1 MDINYGRRRFA
12 RLLGVTEHEL
22 SEADHRPGL
31 AALKGGPESYSP
43 RHLSA
48 YRKELGLHPT
58 PQSGRHQLFLNFK
71 GGTGKTS
78 LSVAYA
84 YRLAEM
90 GHRVLLVDLDSQ
102 GHASHNLGY
111 GGDKVERT
119 LYDAL
124 VDRVPLTDVILHT
137 PLAELDLLPA
147 NLGMTTVDLALMPMA
162 AREHKL
168 KRALEGVAGRY
179 EFVIMDAPPSFG
191 LLNLNAL
198 IAADDLIVPVL
209 PDFLS
214 FHGLKLLFETVR
226 QLEDDLDH
234 TLRRIAIV
242 INYYNPTT
250 RIAREAKAALESHYP
265 EFLAKTMIRQCTR
278 FAQASSEG
286 IPINAYAPSS
296 RGARDIDALV
306 DEIINAPL
314 EDAQE
319 KEHARRIRR

>member
-1 MDINYGRRRFA
+1 VVEIQYARRQFA
-12 RLLGVTEHEL
+12 RLLGVSNRQLTD
-22 SEADHRPGL
+22 ADGRPD
-31 AALKGGPESYSP
+31 LKPLGGGPNAYGV

-48 YRKELGLHPT
+48 YRRALDRHPSRK
-58 PQSGRHQLFLNFK
+58 PLSHQLFLNFK

-90 GHRVLLVDLDSQ
+90 GHRVLVIDLDSQ
-102 GHASHNLGY
+102 GHATQNLGFQ
-111 GGDKVERT
+111 GDRVERT
-119 LYDAL
+119 LREAL
-124 VDRVPLTDVILHT
+124 VDRLPLTDVILHT
-137 PLAELDLLPA
+137 ELAELDLLPA
-147 NLGMTTVDLALMPMA
+147 NLGMSTIDLALMPMA
-162 AREHKL
+162 GREHKL
-168 KRALEGVAGRY
+168 KRALEAVSGRY

-198 IAADDLIVPVL
+198 IAADDLLVPVL

-214 FHGLKLLFETVR
+214 FHGLKLLFETLG

-234 TLRRIAIV
+234 TLRRIV
-242 INYYNPTT
+242 IMLNNYNPTT
-250 RIAREAKAALESHYP
+250 RIAREAKNALESHYP
-265 EFLAKTMIRQCTR
+265 EFLAKTIVRQCTT

-286 IPINAYAPSS
+286 IPINAYAPGS

-314 EDAQE
+314 EQAQE
-319 KEHARRIRR
+319 KRA

>member
-1 MDINYGRRRFA
+1 MEIRYARQQFA
-12 RLLGVTEHEL
+12 RLLGVSERQLT
-22 SEADHRPGL
+22 EADSMPE
-31 AALKGGPESYSP
+31 LKPLEGGPDTYGV
-43 RHLSA
+43 RHLSS
-48 YRKELGLHPT
+48 YRRALDRRPPRRPL
-58 PQSGRHQLFLNFK
+58 SRQLFLNFK

-90 GHRVLLVDLDSQ
+90 GHRVLLIDLDSQ
-102 GHASHNLGY
+102 GHATQNMGIEE
-111 GGDKVERT
+111 DRVERT
-119 LYDAL
+119 LYDVL
-124 VDRVPLTDVILHT
+124 VDRVPITEAILHT

-147 NLGMTTVDLALMPMA
+147 NLGMTTVDLSLMPMA

-168 KRALEGVAGRY
+168 KRALEAVSGRY
-179 EFVIMDAPPSFG
+179 EFVVMDAPPSFG

-198 IAADDLIVPVL
+198 IAADDLFVPVL

-214 FHGLKLLFETVR
+214 FHGLKLLFETLG

-234 TLRRIAIV
+234 TLRRIV
-242 INYYNPTT
+242 IILNHYNPTT
-250 RIAREAKAALESHYP
+250 RIARQAKDALESHYP
-265 EFLAKTMIRQCTR
+265 EFLAGTVIRQCTR

-286 IPINAYAPSS
+286 IPISAYDPRS

-314 EDAQE
+314 EQAEE
-319 KEHARRIRR
+319 KRA

>member
-1 MDINYGRRRFA
+1 VEIEYGRRQFA
-12 RLLGVTEHEL
+12 RLLGVSNKQLADADSRPEL
-22 SEADHRPGL
+22 H
-31 AALKGGPESYSP
+31 ALGGGPDAYGV

-48 YRKELGLHPT
+48 YRRVLDRRPSRRPL
-58 PQSGRHQLFLNFK
+58 SRQLFLNFK

-90 GHRVLLVDLDSQ
+90 GHRVLLIDLDSQ
-102 GHASHNLGY
+102 GHATQNMGF
-111 GGDKVERT
+111 GGGQVERT

-124 VDRVPLTDVILHT
+124 VDRIPLTDVILHT

-147 NLGMTTVDLALMPMA
+147 NLGMSTVDLALMPMA
-162 AREHKL
+162 GREHKL
-168 KRALEGVAGRY
+168 KRALEAVSGRY
-179 EFVIMDAPPSFG
+179 EFVVMDAPPSFG

-198 IAADDLIVPVL
+198 IAADDLLVPVL

-214 FHGLKLLFETVR
+214 FHGLKLLFETLG

-234 TLRRIAIV
+234 TLRRIAI
-242 INYYNPTT
+242 ILNHYNPTT
-250 RIAREAKAALESHYP
+250 RIAREAKGALESHYP
-265 EFLAKTMIRQCTR
+265 EFLAKTIIRQCTR

-286 IPINAYAPSS
+286 IPISAYAPLS
-296 RGARDIDALV
+296 RGAKDIDALV

-314 EDAQE
+314 EAAEE
-319 KEHARRIRR
+319 KRA